1 MMRNQHLISG
11 LKCLIVTLLLSGCDW
26 PTWNVSNE
34 VPFNS
39 YVGIN
44 GILKEPMTLREQRK
58 HTYRFVPYTLG
69 GPEHEPI
76 SVEERVVCDLSAGTE
91 IKTTSVKMIEVGGR
105 RAIFILGIV
114 KNKGTE
120 EWVEFE
126 ILLGGYS
133 ATGAKEIHVMR
144 MPWEGNDV
152 PEHRY
157 IPLKKPMPGTDP
169 WAK

>member
-1 MMRNQHLISG
+1 LKIRWLIPFLLISLFSSCG
-11 LKCLIVTLLLSGCDW
+11 WRTYDI
-26 PTWNVSNE
+26 SNE

-39 YVGIN
+39 YVGIT

-76 SVEERVVCDLSAGTE
+76 SVEERVVCDLPAGTE
-91 IKTTSVKMIEVGGR
+91 IKTTAVKVIEVDGPS
-105 RAIFILGIV
+105 IFVLGLV
-114 KNKGTE
+114 KNPNTD

-126 ILLGGYS
+126 MLLGGCS
-133 ATGAKEIHVMR
+133 ATGAKEIWITR
-144 MPWEGNDV
+144 LPWEGDNV
-152 PEHRY
+152 PKDRY
-157 IPLKKPMPGTDP
+157 LPLKKPMPGIDP

>member
-1 MMRNQHLISG
+1 MYSKIRWLAAFLLIS
-11 LKCLIVTLLLSGCDW
+11 LFSGCEWRTYDI
-26 PTWNVSNE
+26 SNE

-39 YVGIN
+39 YVGVT

-58 HTYRFVPYTLG
+58 HRYSFVPYTLG

-76 SVEERVVCDLSAGTE
+76 SVEERVVCDLPAGTE
-91 IKTTSVKMIEVGGR
+91 IKTTAVKVIEVGGLS
-105 RAIFILGIV
+105 IYLLGLV
-114 KNKGTE
+114 KNPYEGK
-120 EWVEFE
+120 WVEFE
-126 ILLGGYS
+126 ILLGGCS

-144 MPWEGNDV
+144 MPWESDDV

-157 IPLKKPMPGTDP
+157 IPLKKPLPGIDP